1 MDGTARVVD
10 DVGGGGVRKELKC
23 AGDMAR
29 VSVLPRQALHTLFS
43 EALLGCKQEIRR
55 EHAIFRIPCSF
66 VTSPLTIVDLC
77 AAT

>member
-29 VSVLPRQALHTLFS
+29 VTVGDWTFQS
-43 EALLGCKQEIRR
+43 
-55 EHAIFRIPCSF
+55 
-66 VTSPLTIVDLC
+66 D
-77 AAT
+77 